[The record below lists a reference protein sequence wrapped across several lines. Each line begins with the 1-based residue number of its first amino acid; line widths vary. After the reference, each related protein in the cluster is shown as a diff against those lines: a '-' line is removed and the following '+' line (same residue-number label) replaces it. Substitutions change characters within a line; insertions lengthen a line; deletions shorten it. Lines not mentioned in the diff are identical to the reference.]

1 MPVRRVPVKSF
12 RFSHTTD
19 SRCAWSVGM
28 TSLMAFAAVLKE
40 VILASDF
47 ENDLAYWLDDKVNGI
62 DDLEEVDDRIVDQ
75 DNRYGGIGDELDKTV
90 AQTDEIDGVVDKL
103 DDSVTR
109 VLQQSSQ
116 NDSKVGE
123 LVRAYNC

>member
-1 MPVRRVPVKSF
+1 M
-12 RFSHTTD
+12 
-19 SRCAWSVGM
+19 
-28 TSLMAFAAVLKE
+28 
-40 VILASDF
+40 
-47 ENDLAYWLDDKVNGI
+47 
-62 DDLEEVDDRIVDQ
+62 DDRIVDQ

-90 AQTDEIDGVVDKL
+90 AQIDEIDGVVDKL